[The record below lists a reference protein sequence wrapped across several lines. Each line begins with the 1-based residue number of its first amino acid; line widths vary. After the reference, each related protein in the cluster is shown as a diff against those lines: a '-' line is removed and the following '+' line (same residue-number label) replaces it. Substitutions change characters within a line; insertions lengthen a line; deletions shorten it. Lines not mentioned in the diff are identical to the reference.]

1 MVNEKQPDKRATRLG
16 AFFSSSDIIA
26 DFESKSPKVIPPQ
39 IDTSGYEPTA
49 DKKAKTLLKSI
60 PDIPP
65 KAQQVSKPPKRVAFA
80 GLPVIVE
87 NPTAILN
94 PKKHVEDN
102 RITASL
108 EHDQAKTNRLER
120 HFERCYKITL
130 GRNMDVQ
137 LARTKPAAFE
147 EKPPLLDEKQSS
159 VLFWTLSGSESE
171 EQVSVVRKIEN
182 RRFVKGIGV
191 YTMPTPGSCLNGAP
205 NSYTFLLTWKILDGL
220 LYLEEHDIGHP
231 ELSCSNVLLDTSGQV
246 KICTVTSFTY
256 QSGILADLFTKGG
269 QHFCSYG
276 TTDNLLAGFW
286 RITVEL
292 MNGYLKKDMQGD
304 HVDYAKWTAYPA
316 AVDFY
321 KCLETLNH
329 AQPDLK
335 PSKR

>member
-1 MVNEKQPDKRATRLG
+1 MDNEKQPDKRATRLG

-49 DKKAKTLLKSI
+49 AKKAKTLLKSI

-147 EKPPLLDEKQSS
+147 EKPLLLDEKQSS
-159 VLFWTLSGSESE
+159 VLFWTLPGSESE

-191 YTMPTPGSCLNGAP
+191 YTMSTPGSCLNDAP

-256 QSGILADLFTKGG
+256 QSCILADLFTKGG

-286 RITVEL
+286 QITVEL
-292 MNGYLKKDMQGD
+292 MNGYLKKDMRGD

-316 AVDFY
+316 AVGFY

-335 PSKR
+335 PSK

>member
-1 MVNEKQPDKRATRLG
+1 MDNEKQPDKRATRLG
-16 AFFSSSDIIA
+16 NFFAGSDVIA
-26 DFESKSPKVIPPQ
+26 DFESQSPKVIPPQ
-39 IDTSGYEPTA
+39 IDTSGDERTS

-87 NPTAILN
+87 NPTAILGL
-94 PKKHVEDN
+94 KKHVEDN

-108 EHDQAKTNRLER
+108 EHDQTKTNRLER
-120 HFERCYKITL
+120 HFERYYKITL

-191 YTMPTPGSCLNGAP
+191 YTMPTPGSCLNDAP

-231 ELSCSNVLLDTSGQV
+231 ELNCSNVLLDTSGQV
-246 KICTVTSFTY
+246 KIS
-256 QSGILADLFTKGG
+256 DLFTKGG

>member
-1 MVNEKQPDKRATRLG
+1 MDNEKQPDKRATRLG
-16 AFFSSSDIIA
+16 AFFSGSDIIA
-26 DFESKSPKVIPPQ
+26 DFESTSPKVIPPQ

-65 KAQQVSKPPKRVAFA
+65 KAQQVSKAPKRVAFA

-94 PKKHVEDN
+94 PKRHVEDN
-102 RITASL
+102 TITASL

-147 EKPPLLDEKQSS
+147 ENPLLLDEKQGS

-171 EQVSVVRKIEN
+171 EQVTVVRKIEN

-191 YTMPTPGSCLNGAP
+191 YTMPTPGSCLNDAP

-231 ELSCSNVLLDTSGQV
+231 ELNCSNVLLDTSGQV
-246 KICTVTSFTY
+246 KIS
-256 QSGILADLFTKGG
+256 DLFTKGG

-286 RITVEL
+286 RIMVEL
-292 MNGYLKKDMQGD
+292 MNGYLKKDMRGD

-329 AQPDLK
+329 AQRHFIADLK
-335 PSKR
+335 QSKR